1 MIGKTNIFLIGP
13 MGSGKTAVGRH
24 LARLLDVPFH
34 DSDAEIERRS
44 GVDIPFIF
52 EQQGE
57 EGFRQR
63 EIEAIEA
70 LTRLEPIVMAT
81 GGGAVLRPEN
91 RHVLHER
98 GTVVLLA
105 TSLGQQLHRVGSG
118 KGRPLLHDTDLPA
131 RLSQLRAQRDPIY
144 RQLADYVVSTDHR
157 RVGRVAEQIL
167 YDVCGRTVPHAPPD
181 ER

>member
-1 MIGKTNIFLIGP
+1 MIGKANIFLIGP
-13 MGSGKTAVGRH
+13 MGSGKTAVGRQ
-24 LARLLDVPFH
+24 LARLLEVPFH

-57 EGFRQR
+57 DGFRQR

-81 GGGAVLRPEN
+81 GGGAILRPEN
-91 RHVLHER
+91 RRVLSER
-98 GTVVLLA
+98 GTVVFLA

-118 KGRPLLHDTDLPA
+118 KGRPLLQDTDLPA
-131 RLSQLRAQRDPIY
+131 RLSQLRQQRDPLY
-144 RQLADYVVSTDHR
+144 RQTADYVVSTDHR
-157 RVGRVAEQIL
+157 RVARVAEQIL
-167 YDVCGRTVPHAPPD
+167 HDVCGRTLPHAPTED
-181 ER
+181 R